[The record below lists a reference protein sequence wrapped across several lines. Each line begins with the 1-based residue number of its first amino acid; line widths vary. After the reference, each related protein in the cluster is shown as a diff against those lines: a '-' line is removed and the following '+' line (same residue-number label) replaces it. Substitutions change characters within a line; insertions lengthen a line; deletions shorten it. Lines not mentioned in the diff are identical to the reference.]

1 MKCVKCGENN
11 KDGASFCSKCGSK
24 LEAKKED
31 KKEKVEVEEK
41 NDDVVTVS
49 IDTKEAKNFF
59 AYLKDVF
66 VSPAKTTKKALKKV
80 KTTQDAFM
88 LSLFVTLTALVI
100 NLVVNMVSC
109 IFVKQYSFLEGTKL
123 VVDFA
128 QIGKLD
134 YISLIF
140 KAFAFIAVIILG
152 IASVYYIATLVLK
165 KEVPYRKFLIVS
177 TNAFIPMAFV
187 PLLICPIVS
196 IISVPVSSCLALL
209 AMLYMGFILVSGMNS
224 LVEIEDTDRKMYFH
238 LVCLGILMIAFYFI
252 TTEILVDAAV
262 GALGSLS

>member
-59 AYLKDVF
+59 VYLKDVF

-187 PLLICPIVS
+187 TLLICPIVS
-196 IISVPVSSCLALL
+196 IISAPVSSCLALL
-209 AMLYMGFILVSGMNS
+209 ALLYMGFILVSGMNS